1 MIIAAY
7 PSEPYAHMV
16 PFDQL
21 FRDIK
26 RANLFVKNIELPGID
41 TKKEFKAPGRTWKQT
56 VDLASLAK
64 MSRLEG
70 FSDKVVVEPGEA
82 AGRTLPGEILL
93 YVG

>member
-26 RANLFVKNIELPGID
+26 RANLFVKNIQLPASD
-41 TKKEFKAPGRTWKQT
+41 TKKELKAPGRARKRTGG
-56 VDLASLAK
+56 LASLAE

-70 FSDKVVVEPGEA
+70 FSDKMFVEPGEA

-93 YVG
+93 YEG